1 MEHEGKLKRSVMN
14 EKNSQERL
22 EALVTV
28 VAGLF
33 NEAQQRLEEKK
44 AEHLESTVTM
54 SGRVDQAFKKYQ
66 EATEV
71 LKNVENEG
79 SDKATPTGLKVSKVG
94 HDLFFSQSFSTHPT
108 HFAGEGTGEGL

>member
-1 MEHEGKLKRSVMN
+1 MN

-54 SGRVDQAFKKYQ
+54 SGRVDQAF
-66 EATEV
+66 
-71 LKNVENEG
+71 L
-79 SDKATPTGLKVSKVG
+79 
-94 HDLFFSQSFSTHPT
+94 LFR
-108 HFAGEGTGEGL
+108 